1 MEQLRIYQNTRYAT
15 SGAFRHAPC
24 AGRLDRSAARHP
36 SAEHRCAGASTLA
49 AGASTASTLTVG
61 ALAPEP
67 HGQREVEHGAR
78 PLAPPRR
85 RHPPSRPAAPGGGAP
100 AATGARLMS
109 GHHTLQRHYR
119 PLGGQKWGDKMGR
132 TEVCSGGVDKKAVG
146 WTEMQWMAPPKGSPA
161 DGAEIC
167 GCHGMCRFL
176 RLRIASPPRKAPAH
190 WTSGPGT
197 WIGGVGRTRTWG
209 GMRIG
214 SRCTV
219 GARGRRSRASSVCR
233 TRARATWRC
242 GWRSATRSA
251 KGRPG
256 RYEHV
261 TKGNK
266 GDEQIDRGCLEWASG
281 GRRLCRRR
289 GWVTSSLVGTGLLNR
304 AKPDALSRPP
314 PESPTEKIRQG
325 RRNAD
330 RQIEAR

>member
-1 MEQLRIYQNTRYAT
+1 M
-15 SGAFRHAPC
+15 RHAP
-24 AGRLDRSAARHP
+24 
-36 SAEHRCAGASTLA
+36 GASTDPQPVIRVP
-49 AGASTASTLTVG
+49 STA
-61 ALAPEP
+61 APAP
-67 HGQREVEHGAR
+67 RPWQRA
-78 PLAPPRR
+78 PRR
-85 RHPPSRPAAPGGGAP
+85 PRPSRWVPWPLNPTASARLSTEPGPWPRPAAATRPAGQPHRGGAP